1 MQIEPVAATPMMPA
15 PADALD
21 QQYYQSVLSF
31 VIANAWQGEVYA
43 VENYSMMAPMF
54 DDVDAKIEVV
64 HQAKDEAKHILVL
77 EKLARRLG
85 FEVDRSMVADGWP
98 QIRKHFNEA
107 VQRKDLAACLIIQD
121 LMVEAMA
128 VGLYGTFAG
137 ADNKDETTAGIAKNL
152 LADEVH
158 HLDIGINRIKGLME
172 KDRDAVHDSLLW
184 AHTRVMPHLFSMV
197 HTACEFLC
205 DRKNIPCFA
214 NKAFVENGV
223 LHLEGERQ
231 TTSYLDLD
239 SLKIASLE
247 HYVDMLHRA
256 EFDTDITNQLIA
268 SMQAYEVPGKSTGV
282 KEALARRS

>member
-1 MQIEPVAATPMMPA
+1 MLTETAVAPAMMP
-15 PADALD
+15 PQDEALN
-21 QQYYQSVLSF
+21 QAYYKSVLSF

-54 DDVDAKIEVV
+54 DDVEAKIEAV

-98 QIRKHFNEA
+98 QIRRHFNEA

-137 ADNKDETTAGIAKNL
+137 PENKDETTVGVARNL

-158 HLDIGINRIKGLME
+158 HLDIGINRIKALMA

-184 AHTRVMPHLFSMV
+184 AHNRVMPHLFSMV

-205 DRKNIPCFA
+205 ERKNVPCLA
-214 NKAFVENGV
+214 NKAFVENGK

-247 HYVDMLHRA
+247 HYVDMLYRA

-282 KEALARRS
+282 SEALARRS